1 MIPCY
6 SISTRSRTWKQMAL
20 CLALAACLSFARPAS
35 AGSVVNGDFET
46 GNFTGWTQSGD
57 TSFTGVGNAATLA
70 GLGGSVHSGT
80 FAAYFGPGGGSRGLG
95 FITQTLATTPG
106 TDYTLDF
113 WLAHPFTDPGSGVEW
128 LVRVGGNTLLDSH
141 DTPNFDYREFT
152 FTFTATSAS
161 TDLQF
166 GFAEPG
172 AHFFL
177 DDVSVNVPE
186 PGSCILLGVGAA
198 MLFGYSRLRRKS
210 ALA

>member
-57 TSFTGVGNAATLA
+57 TRFTGVGTAADGVL
-70 GLGGSVHSGT
+70 VHSGN
-80 FAAYFGPGGGSRGLG
+80 FAAVFGPQTLG
-95 FITQTLATTPG
+95 FITQSLATTPG
-106 TDYTLDF
+106 TSYVLDF
-113 WLAHPFTDPGSGVEW
+113 WLAHPFTDLPGSGVEW
-128 LVRVGGNTLLDSH
+128 LVRVGGDTLLDSH

>member
-1 MIPCY
+1 
-6 SISTRSRTWKQMAL
+6 MAL

-35 AGSVVNGDFET
+35 AGIVVNGDFEKGT
-46 GNFTGWTQSGD
+46 FADWTQSGD
-57 TSFTGVGNAATLA
+57 PKFTGVGNAATLA
-70 GLGGSVHSGT
+70 GLGGSVHSGD
-80 FAAYFGPGGGSRGLG
+80 FAAFFGPPTLG
-95 FITQTLATTPG
+95 FITQSLPTTPG
-106 TDYTLDF
+106 TTYVLDF
-113 WLAHPFTDPGSGVEW
+113 WLAHPFTDPGQGVEW
-128 LVRVGGNTLLDSH
+128 LVRVGGDTLLDSH

-166 GFAEPG
+166 GFAEP
-172 AHFFL
+172 AASFFL
-177 DDVSVNVPE
+177 DDVSANVPE